1 MVILFTFWYILGWQF
16 PTWLWVLSGIFF
28 SLKLRKSVNRI
39 ILGIR
44 GESVKRKSS
53 YPDTSMGLP
62 LSLALGLVFGSLSDG
77 SSIIADGQGWTI
89 LLILIGSGIL
99 AGGVSFNS
107 STKSKK
113 KSTDIKVSTNLAEES
128 APGEEGVPGRK
139 LKIKVL
145 KDGKKTTNITL
156 SLKMVRF
163 FGKFVPAK
171 AKAEMNE
178 KGIDFDAIIE
188 EVKDGADVGV
198 IAEVQDGED
207 HVLISVE

>member
-1 MVILFTFWYILGWQF
+1 M
-16 PTWLWVLSGIFF
+16 
-28 SLKLRKSVNRI
+28 
-39 ILGIR
+39 
-44 GESVKRKSS
+44 
-53 YPDTSMGLP
+53 DLP
-62 LSLALGLVFGSLSDG
+62 LSLALGLVYGVLPDG
-77 SSIIADGQGWTI
+77 RSIIADGQGWTI
-89 LLILIGSGIL
+89 LFILIASGIL
-99 AGGVSFNS
+99 ASGISFNS
-107 STKSKK
+107 STKTKNKSAENKK
-113 KSTDIKVSTNLAEES
+113 LSELSETSLSNEK
-128 APGEEGVPGRK
+128 GVPGKK
-139 LKIKVL
+139 LKIKVI

>member
-1 MVILFTFWYILGWQF
+1 MVILFTFWYLLGWQF
-16 PTWLWVLSGIFF
+16 PAWLWVLSGIFF
-28 SLKLRKSVNRI
+28 ALKLRNSTKRI
-39 ILGIR
+39 IAGIR

-99 AGGVSFNS
+99 VGGVSFNS

-113 KSTDIKVSTNLAEES
+113 KSTDIKVSTNLAEDS

-139 LKIKVL
+139 LNIKVL

>member
-39 ILGIR
+39 ILDIR
-44 GESVKRKSS
+44 GELVKRKLS

-77 SSIIADGQGWTI
+77 SSIITDGQGWTI
-89 LLILIGSGIL
+89 LFILIGSGIL

-107 STKSKK
+107 STKTKK
-113 KSTDIKVSTNLAEES
+113 KSQKNIKSVEASEEAPTDT
-128 APGEEGVPGRK
+128 EGIPGRK
-139 LKIKVL
+139 IKIKVI

-188 EVKDGADVGV
+188 EVKDGADVGI
-198 IAEVQDGED
+198 IAEVQYGKD